1 MTRKEDDE
9 ENENEEG
16 ENDASSIKK
25 GINLLECILKAFR
38 SLSPP
43 LPLKPEAANP
53 SCFLDYLY
61 GYYWR

>member
-25 GINLLECILKAFR
+25 GIILLECILKAFR
-38 SLSPP
+38 SLYPP
-43 LPLKPEAANP
+43 PKTGSYQSLLL
-53 SCFLDYLY
+53 S
-61 GYYWR
+61 

>member
-1 MTRKEDDE
+1 MNEGRNDKGMTRKEDDE

-25 GINLLECILKAFR
+25 GIILLECILKAFR

-43 LPLKPEAANP
+43 SP
-53 SCFLDYLY
+53 
-61 GYYWR
+61 